1 MKQNREIKV
10 EDLTSSPTCGK
21 PLVMGSTVFN
31 EDCMTVMARY
41 PDKFFDLAIVDPP
54 YGIHSKIS
62 VGGGKHTKST
72 VNFHNKYNEKKWDKE
87 IPNDEYFNELFRV
100 SKNQIIWGANYYRL
114 PPTRGVICWDKMK
127 QVPNFSQWEMAWT
140 SFDKVALIFKYM
152 WHGNYCG
159 FDNNITLKH
168 TSIKLIHPTQK
179 PEPLYDWLLS
189 TYAQKGMK
197 ILDTHLGSGS
207 SRIACHRHGME
218 FVGCEID
225 AEYFAAQEARFKE
238 FTSQLRLFG

>member
-1 MKQNREIKV
+1 MKQNSEQKV

-54 YGIHSKIS
+54 YGIGNFCQTTGNVRGK
-62 VGGGKHTKST
+62 GGKKG
-72 VNFHNKYNEKKWDKE
+72 VKIEW
-87 IPNDEYFNELFRV
+87 NDATPSPEYFKELERV
-100 SKNQIIWGANYYRL
+100 SQEQIIWGANYYNCFNGG
-114 PPTRGVICWDKMK
+114 RGAIIWDKNQPLPDM
-127 QVPNFSQWEMAWT
+127 SQCEIASYSRLRKIAVYRQTWT
-140 SFDKVALIFKYM
+140 
-152 WHGNYCG
+152 NYVNDRKTTHQCE
-159 FDNNITLKH
+159 KP
-168 TSIKLIHPTQK
+168 IKLY
-179 PEPLYDWLLS
+179 EWLLKN
-189 TYAQKGMK
+189 YAKEGFK

-207 SRIACHRHGME
+207 SRIAAQKMGFD

-225 AEYFAAQEARFKE
+225 KFYFNAQEKRFKD